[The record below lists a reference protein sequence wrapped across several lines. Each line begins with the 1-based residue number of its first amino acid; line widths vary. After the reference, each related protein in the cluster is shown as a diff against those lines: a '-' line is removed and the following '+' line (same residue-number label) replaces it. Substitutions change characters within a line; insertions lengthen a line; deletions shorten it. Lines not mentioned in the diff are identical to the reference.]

1 MKIENYFKTDQCRG
15 ILSNEAIEEAEKKAG
30 MMILLKELTIDKLR
44 ERKKAKSYMV
54 VSNPGG
60 ELFQGKQADGT
71 KGILI
76 DMQSINLL
84 ITIYDNLKSKN
95 QAKFN
100 SVLQDEY
107 KFANLLDKMW
117 GWVK

>member
-1 MKIENYFKTDQCRG
+1 M
-15 ILSNEAIEEAEKKAG
+15 
-30 MMILLKELTIDKLR
+30 LTPNLTGVETVADHP
-44 ERKKAKSYMV
+44 V
-54 VSNPGG
+54 
-60 ELFQGKQADGT
+60 QGKQADGT